1 MIIRIFDNV
10 KNGVKYKPL
19 ATGAVNYVL
28 SDKDWK
34 GDVRSVKPRVLDG
47 DPFMTKCLDV
57 YAEKYSQPSISGS
70 INFAKGEEIT
80 EEQKKQLIADV
91 KETFFDV
98 MEGNTNVLFVEH
110 RDKGNLEI
118 HFIIN
123 CLALMD
129 DGRTLYYNP
138 FPPKRNKD
146 GTFNGQDSMTTDL
159 KDTFCKLKNHEFDF
173 KQIVEDPSKTR
184 LTNGEKKARQ
194 FNKDD
199 FINLDKTK
207 LDKAIKSLAKDGT
220 VKNRDE
226 LLKFLHSNGYKVKT
240 GKDYISIAIKQ
251 EDGTEKF
258 SRFRN
263 GIYARNDEQSY
274 KEIKQEFKELKDK
287 PLTEKQVEKL
297 QQKLERIVN
306 IRSEHNIKRFKV
318 SPVKTLRLAKE
329 LTPPAQKLDKS
340 SQTDF
345 KPLASRPNVQP
356 QQHKDTPEKTSQN
369 VSNQAELSTA
379 QEKQGKSVGSSSP
392 GTSSTGNESASA
404 QMAVLEARTA
414 LANARTPK
422 EQAIAQHR
430 LMVAQHN
437 LERVLAQIEQEKIK
451 QLNRKVKI

>member
-1 MIIRIFDNV
+1 MIIRIFDN
-10 KNGVKYKPL
+10 KKDGVKYKPL
-19 ATGAVNYVL
+19 ATGAFNYVL

-34 GDVRSVKPRVLDG
+34 GDVRSVKPRILEG
-47 DPFMTKCLDV
+47 DPNFTKELDK

-80 EEQKKQLIADV
+80 EEQKKQLLADF
-91 KETFFDV
+91 KENFLDV

-123 CLALMD
+123 CLAMMN

-159 KDTFCKLKNHEFDF
+159 KDTFCKLKNHEFGF
-173 KQIVEDPSKTR
+173 KQIVEDPLKTR
-184 LTNGEKKARQ
+184 FTNGEKKARQ

-207 LDKAIKSLAKDGT
+207 LDKAMKSIVKDGT

-226 LLKFLHSNGYKVKT
+226 LLKFLHSTGYKVKT
-240 GKDYISIAIKQ
+240 GTDYISIAIKQ
-251 EDGTEKF
+251 ADGTEKF

-274 KEIKQEFKELKDK
+274 KEVKKEFKEAKDK
-287 PLTEKQVEKL
+287 PLTDQEIEKL
-297 QQKLERIVN
+297 QQKLERIVQ
-306 IRSEHNIKRFKV
+306 IRSLHNVRRFKV

-329 LTPPAQKLDKS
+329 LTPPAQKIANP

-345 KPLASRPNVQP
+345 KPLASRPNAET
-356 QQHKDTPEKTSQN
+356 QQHKDTTEKMSQS
-369 VSNQAELSTA
+369 VSNQAELSTT
-379 QEKQGKSVGSSSP
+379 QEKQSKSVGTASP
-392 GTSSTGNESASA
+392 GTVSTSNELMGAM
-404 QMAVLEARTA
+404 MAVGNARLA
-414 LANARTPK
+414 LAFAKNPSETAK
-422 EQAIAQHR
+422 ALQQLALAQAQ
-430 LMVAQHN
+430 
-437 LERVLAQIEQEKIK
+437 LERLLAQIEAKK
-451 QLNRKVKI
+451 NNNKKVKI